1 MQYNKQRLKNK
12 TMEIKWI
19 VIVLVLICV
28 VGLVVY
34 LIVQNEKDKNDLMN
48 ELNETESG
56 DEPKPKEEE
65 EEI

>member
-1 MQYNKQRLKNK
+1 
-12 TMEIKWI
+12 MEIKWI